1 MGLQVTSGAPS
12 ATTLIHYQQV
22 QPGTS
27 VTGGSG
33 TVQKTSVTLPVPMLS
48 LQVVTS
54 QTSSLIHQQILI
66 QPRQMR
72 KHFYVI
78 NVSNATA
85 NF

>member
-1 MGLQVTSGAPS
+1 MCLQVTSGAPS

-22 QPGTS
+22 QTGTS
-27 VTGGSG
+27 VTGVSG
-33 TVQKTSVTLPVPMLS
+33 TVQSTSVTLPVPMSS

-72 KHFYVI
+72 KYSYLSLLFLLW
-78 NVSNATA
+78 N
-85 NF
+85 